1 MNICF
6 NGIEMKNDDIKFNS
20 NFLIDHEVKKRVV
33 IFMFLRIK
41 PVDSKG
47 DMNERIVHYIN
58 NDSNKNEDINS
69 LNENVSSIQD
79 EVNIDNDIIKDFKK
93 FHQKCTHM
101 PIVKQR

>member
-20 NFLIDHEVKKRVV
+20 NFLIDRELKKCVV

-47 DMNERIVHYIN
+47 DMNEWIVQYNN

-69 LNENVSSIQD
+69 LNESVSSIQD
-79 EVNIDNDIIKDFKK
+79 EVNINNDIIKDLKK
-93 FHQKCTHM
+93 IHQKCTHM